1 MEPDYGKFVADR
13 QTLYDLGLLDDGKGK
28 SSVFSIFNR
37 ARWIGS
43 RLKLECIFE
52 MPLTDIKVLR
62 ERVEILKYLGQHP
75 GFLDFGREQLSFIE
89 IYFSHSDSP
98 RNFSRWAA
106 IKKGIRNLLKPNNEY
121 YVCRRGVEY
130 LVLLLGS
137 LDDFCRESF
146 SKQLPSKYR
155 AYLERV
161 MSLIDSKSLR
171 KALTVR
177 KWGWV
182 GTARLDFYFRAF
194 EREKIREILDIL
206 YELDALRA
214 VALTAVENKF
224 TYPEYTEEEGIID
237 IKELYHPGVKS
248 AVKNDASVSRN
259 RNICFLTGPNMAGK
273 STYMKAWGIAVYLA
287 HIGFPVAA
295 RSLKISIF
303 KGLFSTINLSDN
315 INLGYSFYY
324 NEVLRVKHVAEE
336 VVRLNQVVV
345 IFDELFRG
353 TNVKDAYDASY
364 AVIAALA
371 GLHKSVFVI
380 STHILEVTERLKAFD
395 TIDFRY
401 FEVVMQDG
409 KPDYTY
415 RLLPGVS
422 LERIG
427 MYILNQEKVV
437 ETIQHAAAVSNPS
450 QAAFPVK

>member
-1 MEPDYGKFVADR
+1 M
-13 QTLYDLGLLDDGKGK
+13 
-28 SSVFSIFNR
+28 
-37 ARWIGS
+37 
-43 RLKLECIFE
+43 
-52 MPLTDIKVLR
+52 
-62 ERVEILKYLGQHP
+62 
-75 GFLDFGREQLSFIE
+75 
-89 IYFSHSDSP
+89 
-98 RNFSRWAA
+98 
-106 IKKGIRNLLKPNNEY
+106 
-121 YVCRRGVEY
+121 
-130 LVLLLGS
+130 
-137 LDDFCRESF
+137 
-146 SKQLPSKYR
+146 
-155 AYLERV
+155 
-161 MSLIDSKSLR
+161 
-171 KALTVR
+171 
-177 KWGWV
+177 
-182 GTARLDFYFRAF
+182 
-194 EREKIREILDIL
+194 
-206 YELDALRA
+206 
-214 VALTAVENKF
+214 
-224 TYPEYTEEEGIID
+224 
-237 IKELYHPGVKS
+237 
-248 AVKNDASVSRN
+248 
-259 RNICFLTGPNMAGK
+259 
-273 STYMKAWGIAVYLA
+273 
-287 HIGFPVAA
+287 
-295 RSLKISIF
+295 KISIF